1 MYVKQEKKQ
10 VVHPLRTIIYSP
22 TNKHKNQH
30 QLNETKHL
38 RLMKKNLQKRH
49 FPKKKKKITHRS
61 TNIYVLFHERKMFSH
76 TTLVKI
82 PIQAS
87 MEFPPFPKEKQNRSS
102 RKRRK
107 KKSHEKISHAR
118 AH

>member
-30 QLNETKHL
+30 QLYETKHP
-38 RLMKKNLQKRH
+38 RLMKKKSPKTP
-49 FPKKKKKITHRS
+49 FSKKKKK
-61 TNIYVLFHERKMFSH
+61 SH
-76 TTLVKI
+76 TGALISTSCSTREKCFHTQHSLKFPYKLLRNFRHSKKKNKIVLV
-82 PIQAS
+82 
-87 MEFPPFPKEKQNRSS
+87 ER
-102 RKRRK
+102 RRK